1 MGVVRSAEEEEE
13 FIGLGSALESFREV
27 NSITEVIHNL
37 DETIKDD
44 RKYEQMI
51 QSFKYVLDLYQEQP
65 HLLDPHLDGLL
76 SRLVAKIRGV
86 GAGNKSPSDGKVLL
100 NAASQLMAHIIK
112 VRGHKVVVRH
122 LPHEVEDLETV
133 VELLQDLDHSTDSW
147 ETRYVL
153 LLWLAIIILIPF
165 NMTRFD
171 SGHKAPLADR
181 VLALCQ
187 RHLTFRDKSRDA
199 AAFLASKFLT
209 RPDTRETVLPAFL
222 DWTIRTFT
230 EQEGEGEITGA
241 LMALCAVVKHGKR
254 EDLLPFTDTILAKL
268 LEKKFREHGNSSIRK
283 LSLKLVQRL
292 GLTFLKSK
300 VAAWRYQRGSRSLAV
315 NLADTVTEAVT
326 ENKQEEEDY
335 DIPDAIEDVVEEL
348 LVGLRDKET
357 VVRWS
362 AAKGVGRVTGRL
374 PQELAD
380 DVVGSI
386 IDLFSPRETDAS
398 WHGGCLALA
407 ELGRRGLL
415 LPQRL
420 PKVVPLILKALVY
433 DERRGSFSV
442 GSHIRDSACYVCWA
456 FARAYEPEVLRPYVN
471 QIASGLLVV
480 TVFDREVNCRR
491 AASAAFQEN
500 VGRQGTFPHGI
511 DILTT
516 ADYFAVGSRQK
527 AYLSISVYIAQYSEY
542 TNHLMDH
549 LVDKKVGHWDMSVR
563 ELSSKALHNLTASD
577 PDYVKTNLLP
587 RLLEEAIKIDLHMC
601 HGAVL
606 ATGQII
612 SALSQIAKLEGKSI
626 HDIVDADLLHKVEG
640 LVDKLIEK
648 HKLRGLGGEVMRQAV
663 ADFIKNCALAS
674 LRVAAAVVAT
684 WQTVLDDGMVMSE
697 VGVQQAA
704 VDALPE
710 FLKRYYEGTDMES
723 QRRRDAVVDR
733 YLGRLTGS
741 ELSRRGGALALGAC
755 PVMVL
760 ENKTQLV
767 VHGLIK
773 AARIADGTEKWAEA
787 RRDALRAMT
796 SVVMSSGCDSETL
809 HYVYDSFLLAF
820 EDYTV
825 DRRGDIGAW
834 VREAAVAGVEAVTLD
849 LLLKDPARVPS
860 SVVSQALPCLAQQ
873 AVEKIDR
880 TRALA
885 GKTFFTLLHAK
896 GVDGTP
902 LPGVPGREKL
912 MEIFPLYDKNHTFT
926 YPETYVKK
934 SYTENHVNC
943 NCKEINW
950 SVESE
955 TFPKFVKLLS
965 VPEFVERIILGFIV
979 SVGGITERLVKNSS
993 QSLFAELKS
1002 LPVEQLSKFC
1012 SALLNVFSKHQK
1024 QDRVTLPLFKFLD
1037 HLITSNCLEPILD
1050 NLDNKFS
1057 FDLFA
1062 LCKTEIARCADP
1074 NKLMSSCDVFC
1085 SLLQVRD
1092 MATVKKCLV
1101 QLAIFLCHKFPRI
1114 RKTTADK
1121 MYEALLTYADREI
1134 VPEEQLDEVMEL
1146 LSDTRWDGSVE
1157 ELKPIRNK
1165 ICGLMNVSVP
1175 MQLKKAA
1182 E

>member
-1 MGVVRSAEEEEE
+1 
-13 FIGLGSALESFREV
+13 
-27 NSITEVIHNL
+27 
-37 DETIKDD
+37 
-44 RKYEQMI
+44 
-51 QSFKYVLDLYQEQP
+51 
-65 HLLDPHLDGLL
+65 
-76 SRLVAKIRGV
+76 
-86 GAGNKSPSDGKVLL
+86 
-100 NAASQLMAHIIK
+100 
-112 VRGHKVVVRH
+112 VRGHKVVVRY

-133 VELLQDLDHSTDSW
+133 VELLQDLDNSDSW

-153 LLWLAIIILIPF
+153 LLWLAIIVLIPF
-165 NMTRFD
+165 NMSRFD
-171 SGHKAPLADR
+171 SGQKVPMTDRILA
-181 VLALCQ
+181 ACQ

-222 DWTIRTFT
+222 DWTIRTFA

-254 EDLLPFTDTILAKL
+254 EDLLPYTETILGKL
-268 LEKKFREHGNSSIRK
+268 MEKKFREHANSGIRK
-283 LSLKLVQRL
+283 LSLKLTQRL

-315 NLADTVTEAVT
+315 NLADTVSEAVS
-326 ENKQEEEDY
+326 ESVQEEEEY
-335 DIPDAIEDVVEEL
+335 DIPDAIEDVVDEL

-357 VVRWS
+357 IVRWS

-386 IDLFSPRETDAS
+386 LDLFSPRETDAS

-415 LPQRL
+415 LPARL

-456 FARAYEPEVLRPYVN
+456 FARAYEPEVLKPYVN

-527 AYLSISVYIAQYSEY
+527 AYLTISVYIAQYKEY
-542 TNHLMDH
+542 THHLMDH
-549 LVDKKVGHWDMSVR
+549 LIDKKVGHWDMSVR
-563 ELSSKALHNLTASD
+563 ELSAKALHNLTSSD
-577 PDYVKTNLLP
+577 PDYVASQLLP
-587 RLLEEAIKIDLHMC
+587 RLLEEATKIDLHMC
-601 HGAVL
+601 HGSVL
-606 ATGQII
+606 AIGQVV
-612 SALSQIAKLEGKSI
+612 SALSQIAQKQGKSVS
-626 HDIVDADLLHKVEG
+626 DIVDNAYLLQVET

-663 ADFIKNCALAS
+663 ADFIKNCSLAS
-674 LRVAAAVVAT
+674 LAVKPEVVAT

-697 VGVQQAA
+697 AGVQQAA
-704 VDALPE
+704 VDALPD
-710 FLKRYYEGTDMES
+710 FLARYYDGADADS
-723 QRRRDAVVDR
+723 QRKRDVVVDR
-733 YLGRLTGS
+733 YLERLNGA
-741 ELSRRGGALALGAC
+741 ELSKRGGALALGVC
-755 PVMVL
+755 PVTVL
-760 ENKTQLV
+760 GSKTDQV

-773 AARIADGTEKWAEA
+773 AARISDGTEKWAEA
-787 RRDALRAMT
+787 RRDALRSMT
-796 SVVMSSGCDSETL
+796 SVVISSRVEGETL
-809 HYVYDSFLLAF
+809 HCVYDCFLLAF

-834 VREAAVAGVEAVTLD
+834 VREAAVAGVEAVTLH
-849 LLLKDPARVPS
+849 LLEKDPGRVPS
-860 SVVSQALPCLAQQ
+860 SVIGQALPCLAQQ

-896 GVDGTP
+896 AKDGTP
-902 LPGVPGREKL
+902 LPGIPGKQRL
-912 MEIFPLYDKNHTFT
+912 VEIFPPYEKNNDDKIPVSGVGKLTLT
-926 YPETYVKK
+926 KLKEKGKTEW
-934 SYTENHVNC
+934 TENH
-943 NCKEINW
+943 EINW

-955 TFPKFVKLLS
+955 TFPRFVKLLS

-993 QSLFAELKS
+993 QSLFTELKS
-1002 LPVEQLSKFC
+1002 LSTEGLGKFC
-1012 SALLNVFSKHQK
+1012 SALLSVFTKHQK

-1037 HLITSNCLEPILD
+1037 HLITSNCLEPVLD
-1050 NLDNKFS
+1050 ADNNKFS
-1057 FDLFA
+1057 FELFG
-1062 LCKTEIARCADP
+1062 LCKTEISRCADP

-1092 MATVKKCLV
+1092 AATVKKCLV

-1121 MYEALLTYADREI
+1121 MFEALLTYADREI
-1134 VPEEQLDEVMEL
+1134 VEEEKLDEVMEL
-1146 LSDTRWDGSVE
+1146 LSDTRWDGPVE
-1157 ELKPIRNK
+1157 ELKPVRNK
-1165 ICGLMNVSVP
+1165 ICALMNVPAP
-1175 MQLKKAA
+1175 MPLKKAT